1 MKSSISLII
10 CTYNNAPLLDRV
22 LLNIS
27 KQKNSIDSDW
37 SVLVVNNNC
46 TDNTTEVVTNF
57 IHSGNIPNLSIINE
71 EKQGLSS
78 ARLCGIKN
86 TTAEWIAFVDDDCL
100 LQDNWVEEA
109 ILFAKSHPKCGAFG
123 GKVILDWEVPPSE
136 ILLKYKSSFA
146 AQDHGEKDK
155 LIERSC
161 IVGAGL
167 VINRSAI
174 LQSGWMNKQ
183 MLSDR
188 KGKDLTS
195 GGDSEIIIRIRQ
207 AGFEIWYSSNCV
219 LNHYIPV
226 KRISEEYLINL
237 QYGFGAATHQ
247 LTLVATNCSS
257 LQSILISLLRILKR
271 IIQLAFIGVSAL
283 MGKSRWIE
291 LILMFSYFR
300 GEVSTLVTIL
310 GLRR

>member
-1 MKSSISLII
+1 MKPSISLII

-22 LLNIS
+22 LLSIS
-27 KQKNSIDSDW
+27 KQKNSIDCEW

-155 LIERSC
+155 LIERSF

-174 LQSGWMNKQ
+174 LQSGWMTKQ

-207 AGFEIWYSSNCV
+207 AGYEIWYSSGCL
-219 LNHYIPV
+219 LNHYMPA
-226 KRISEEYLINL
+226 KRISEKYLINL
-237 QYGFGAATHQ
+237 QYGFGAMTPQ

-257 LQSILISLLRILKR
+257 LQLILISLLRIPKR
-271 IIQLAFIGVSAL
+271 IIQLASIFVTVL
-283 MGKSRWIE
+283 MGRSSWIE
-291 LILMFSYFR
+291 LMIMFSRFR
-300 GEVSTLVTIL
+300 GEVNAFLNL
-310 GLRR
+310 F

>member
-1 MKSSISLII
+1 MQPSISLII

-22 LLNIS
+22 LLSIS
-27 KQKNSIDSDW
+27 KQKTSIDCDW

-46 TDNTTEVVTNF
+46 TDNTTEVVTKF
-57 IHSGNIPNLSIINE
+57 IHSGNISNLSIINE
-71 EKQGLSS
+71 EKQGLSY
-78 ARLCGIKN
+78 ARLCGINN

-136 ILLKYKSSFA
+136 ILLKYKNSFA
-146 AQDHGEKDK
+146 AQDHGDEDK
-155 LIERSC
+155 LIERRY

-226 KRISEEYLINL
+226 KRISEKYLINL
-237 QYGFGAATHQ
+237 HYGFGAATPQ
-247 LTLVATNCSS
+247 LTLVATNFSS
-257 LQSILISLLRILKR
+257 LQLILISLLRILKR

-291 LILMFSYFR
+291 LILVFSYFR

>member
-1 MKSSISLII
+1 MKPSISLII

-22 LLNIS
+22 LLSIS
-27 KQKNSIDSDW
+27 KQKTSIDCDW
-37 SVLVVNNNC
+37 SVLVINNNC

-146 AQDHGEKDK
+146 AQDHGEEDM

-167 VINRSAI
+167 VISRSAI
-174 LQSGWMNKQ
+174 LQSGWLDKQ
-183 MLSDR
+183 LLSGR

-195 GGDSEIIIRIRQ
+195 GDDSEIIIRIRQ
-207 AGFEIWYSSNCV
+207 AGYEIWYSSGCI
-219 LNHYIPV
+219 LNHYMPA
-226 KRISEEYLINL
+226 KRISEKYLINL
-237 QYGFGAATHQ
+237 QYGFGAMTPQ

-257 LQSILISLLRILKR
+257 LQLILISFLRIPKR
-271 IIQLAFIGVSAL
+271 MIQLACIFVTVLI
-283 MGKSRWIE
+283 GKSSWIE
-291 LILMFSYFR
+291 LTLKFSRFR
-300 GEVSTLVTIL
+300 GEVNAFFSLF
-310 GLRR
+310 

>member
-1 MKSSISLII
+1 
-10 CTYNNAPLLDRV
+10 LLS
-22 LLNIS
+22 IS
-27 KQKNSIDSDW
+27 KQKTSIDCDW
-37 SVLVVNNNC
+37 SVLVINNNC

-86 TTAEWIAFVDDDCL
+86 TTSEWIAFVDDDCL

-146 AQDHGEKDK
+146 AQDHGEEDM

-167 VINRSAI
+167 VISRSAI
-174 LQSGWMNKQ
+174 LQSGWLDKQ
-183 MLSDR
+183 LLSGR

-195 GGDSEIIIRIRQ
+195 GDDSEIIIRIRQ
-207 AGFEIWYSSNCV
+207 AGYEIWYSSGCI
-219 LNHYIPV
+219 LNHYMPA
-226 KRISEEYLINL
+226 KRISEKYLINL
-237 QYGFGAATHQ
+237 QYGFGAMTPQ

-257 LQSILISLLRILKR
+257 LQLILISLLRIPKR
-271 IIQLAFIGVSAL
+271 IIQLASIFVTVLI
-283 MGKSRWIE
+283 GKSSWIE
-291 LILMFSYFR
+291 LTLMFSRFR
-300 GEVSTLVTIL
+300 GEVNAFFSLF
-310 GLRR
+310 

>member
-1 MKSSISLII
+1 MKPSISLII

-22 LLNIS
+22 LLSIS
-27 KQKNSIDSDW
+27 KQKTSIDCDW
-37 SVLVVNNNC
+37 SVLVINNNC

-86 TTAEWIAFVDDDCL
+86 TTSEWIAFVDDDCL

-146 AQDHGEKDK
+146 AQDHGEEDM

-167 VINRSAI
+167 VISRSAI
-174 LQSGWMNKQ
+174 LQSGWLDKQ
-183 MLSDR
+183 LLSGR

-195 GGDSEIIIRIRQ
+195 GDDSEIIIRIRQ
-207 AGFEIWYSSNCV
+207 AGYEIWYSSGCI
-219 LNHYIPV
+219 LNHYMPA
-226 KRISEEYLINL
+226 KRISEKYLINL
-237 QYGFGAATHQ
+237 QYGFGAMTPQ

-257 LQSILISLLRILKR
+257 LQLILISLLRIPKR
-271 IIQLAFIGVSAL
+271 IIQLASIFVTVLI
-283 MGKSRWIE
+283 GKSSWIE
-291 LILMFSYFR
+291 LTLMFSRFR
-300 GEVSTLVTIL
+300 GEVNAFFSLF
-310 GLRR
+310 

>member
-1 MKSSISLII
+1 MKPSISLII

-22 LLNIS
+22 LLSIS
-27 KQKNSIDSDW
+27 KQKTSIDCDW
-37 SVLVVNNNC
+37 SVLVINNNC

-86 TTAEWIAFVDDDCL
+86 TTSEWIAFVDDDCL

-146 AQDHGEKDK
+146 AQDHGEEDM

-167 VINRSAI
+167 VISRSAI
-174 LQSGWMNKQ
+174 LQSGWLDKQ
-183 MLSDR
+183 LLSGR

-195 GGDSEIIIRIRQ
+195 GDDSEIIIRIRQ
-207 AGFEIWYSSNCV
+207 AGYEIWYSSGCI
-219 LNHYIPV
+219 LNHYMPA
-226 KRISEEYLINL
+226 KRISEKYLINL
-237 QYGFGAATHQ
+237 QYGFGAMTPQ

-257 LQSILISLLRILKR
+257 LQLILISFLRIPKR
-271 IIQLAFIGVSAL
+271 MIQLACIFVTVLI
-283 MGKSRWIE
+283 GKSSWIE
-291 LILMFSYFR
+291 LTLMFSRFR
-300 GEVSTLVTIL
+300 GEVNAFFSLF
-310 GLRR
+310 

>member
-1 MKSSISLII
+1 MKPSISLII

-22 LLNIS
+22 LLSIS
-27 KQKNSIDSDW
+27 KQKTSIDCDW
-37 SVLVVNNNC
+37 SVLVINNNC

-86 TTAEWIAFVDDDCL
+86 TTSEWIAFVDDDCL

-146 AQDHGEKDK
+146 AQDHGEEDM

-167 VINRSAI
+167 VISRSAI
-174 LQSGWMNKQ
+174 LQSGWLDKQ
-183 MLSDR
+183 LLSGR

-195 GGDSEIIIRIRQ
+195 GDDSEIIIRIRQ
-207 AGFEIWYSSNCV
+207 AGYEIWYSSGCI
-219 LNHYIPV
+219 LNHYMPA
-226 KRISEEYLINL
+226 KRISEKYLINL
-237 QYGFGAATHQ
+237 QYGFGAMTPQ

-257 LQSILISLLRILKR
+257 LQLILISFLRIPKR
-271 IIQLAFIGVSAL
+271 MIQLACIFVTVLI
-283 MGKSRWIE
+283 GKSSWIE
-291 LILMFSYFR
+291 LTLKFSRFR
-300 GEVSTLVTIL
+300 GEVNAFFSLF
-310 GLRR
+310 